1 MLKRCFD
8 SRAPF
13 WVRLSAAGLSALFA
27 VSVLILVVSFFADET
42 PETVVPVAL
51 VPETPVPEPLPDFD
65 RYEDIEEK
73 KQAFFSFLIDYAQ
86 AENERINDT
95 RMQVDTLLAITNDG
109 TELSPSEQIQ
119 LQRIAVEYRLDVES
133 MNNKELLSELSVR
146 VDNIP
151 PSLVLAQ
158 AASESAWG
166 TSRFAKEG
174 NNIFGQWCYD
184 EGCGLVPERRALDAE
199 HEVRAFSSIAAS
211 VRAYFRNINTN
222 AAYSYFRELRRQMR
236 ERDTELDAMVLAYGL
251 MQYSERRHVYVNELQ
266 ELIRI
271 NRLQRYDND

>member
-13 WVRLSAAGLSALFA
+13 LVRLSAAGLSALFA
-27 VSVLILVVSFFADET
+27 VSVLILVTSFFADSPSDSVEL
-42 PETVVPVAL
+42 VVL
-51 VPETPVPEPLPDFD
+51 VPEIPAPESLPDFD
-65 RYEDIEEK
+65 AFDNIDEK
-73 KQAFFSFLIDYAQ
+73 KQAFFSFLIDYVH

-95 RMQVDTLLAITNDG
+95 RMQLDSMWDIISDNAN
-109 TELSPSEQIQ
+109 LSPSEHA
-119 LQRIAVEYRLDVES
+119 LLERIAVEYRLDVES
-133 MNNKELLSELSVR
+133 LTTRELLAELILR

-184 EGCGLVPERRALDAE
+184 EGCGLVPQRRALDAE
-199 HEVRAFSSIAAS
+199 HEVRAFTSVAAS

-222 AAYSYFRELRRQMR
+222 AAYDYFRELRREMR
-236 ERDTELDAMVLAYGL
+236 ERNAELDAMVLAYGL
-251 MQYSERRHVYVNELQ
+251 MQYSERGHVYINELQ

-271 NRLQRYDND
+271 NQLQRYDNN